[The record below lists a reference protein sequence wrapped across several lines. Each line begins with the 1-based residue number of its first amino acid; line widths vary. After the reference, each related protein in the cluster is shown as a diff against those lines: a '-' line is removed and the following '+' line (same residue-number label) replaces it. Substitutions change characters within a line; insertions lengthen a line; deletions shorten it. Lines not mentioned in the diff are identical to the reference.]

1 MKRDSMLDNGAP
13 IEGIIFE
20 DVSFTYPKSQRPL
33 YEKLKLTIRAGERV
47 GLVGASGA
55 GKTTLVSFYNV
66 TMIST
71 PGAFSWAG
79 RTSRL
84 SRWRRC
90 AARSESWRKTLC
102 CSIVRSART

>member
-1 MKRDSMLDNGAP
+1 MEPPSR
-13 IEGIIFE
+13 GIIFE

-55 GKTTLVSFYNV
+55 GKTTLVKLLQRYYDLD
-66 TMIST
+66 
-71 PGAFSWAG
+71 AG
-79 RTSRL
+79 RILLGGQDIALVSL
-84 SRWRRC
+84 ASLRR
-90 AARSESWRKTLC
+90 AIGVVRKTLC